1 MSGAARV
8 RMLSADEV
16 TAYVEPLADVLID
29 CVEGGAA
36 VSFMLPLA
44 RHKAIEFWE
53 RAASNVARGE
63 RVLLIA
69 EDLDGRIV
77 GTVQLIT
84 SFPENQPQ
92 RADVSKML
100 VRRDARRQGVAASL
114 LAAVE
119 DVARE
124 AAKSVL
130 LLDTETGSDAERLY
144 ERAGW
149 QRVGEVPDCGYT
161 PDGKLC
167 GTTFFHKR
175 LSPGAV
181 RITGATR
188 MRRFRQGLPVA

>member
-1 MSGAARV
+1 MSGATRV

-16 TAYVEPLADVLID
+16 RADTEALVDILID

-36 VSFMLPLA
+36 VSFMLPIA
-44 RHKAIEFWE
+44 RHKAIDFWA
-53 RAASNVARGE
+53 RAADGVACGD

-69 EDLDGRIV
+69 EDLDGRVV

-84 SFPENQPQ
+84 AFPENQPH

-100 VRRDARRQGVAASL
+100 VHRDARRQGVAGRL

-119 DVARE
+119 EVARE
-124 AAKSVL
+124 AEKSVL
-130 LLDTETGSDAERLY
+130 VLDTATGSDAERLY

-149 QRVGEVPDCGYT
+149 QRVGEIPDCGFT
-161 PDGKLC
+161 PDGRLC

-175 LSPGAV
+175 LSPSDV
-181 RITGATR
+181 ATAAR
-188 MRRFRQGLPVA
+188 LTSAGQPVQLL

>member
-1 MSGAARV
+1 
-8 RMLSADEV
+8 MLSADEV

-36 VSFMLPLA
+36 VSFMLPIA
-44 RHKAIEFWE
+44 RHRAIEFWK
-53 RAASNVARGE
+53 RAARSVACGE

-69 EDLDGRIV
+69 EHFDGGVV

-84 SFPENQPQ
+84 SCPENQPH

-119 DVARE
+119 EVARE

-130 LLDTETGSDAERLY
+130 VLDTATGSDAERLY

-149 QRVGEVPDCGYT
+149 QRVGEIPNCGFT
-161 PDGKLC
+161 PEGRLS
-167 GTTFFHKR
+167 GTTFFHKL
-175 LSPGAV
+175 LSPVHVNAE
-181 RITGATR
+181 
-188 MRRFRQGLPVA
+188 LDL